1 MIKNQQINVMENT
14 IAYIQKTLGADIE
27 ITKANKDVRDKFPLY
42 INNTYDMWNAVIF
55 DKEAL
60 LLVKNTQ
67 EHLTPMQ
74 YQKHKELLEKKTGML
89 IIFILS
95 DMKAYDRNRLT
106 QKKIN
111 FIIKDKQAFIPQ
123 LFIDLK
129 DYLPK
134 TKTITEALQPAAQL
148 IILYHLQRKQLGGFT
163 YKDLANMLDYSYLTI
178 SRAAGNLVNLG
189 LCETEGNKEKTLV
202 FKATKKELW
211 KKALPYMKSPIKKTL
226 FINDELP
233 KNLIF
238 ISDIDAL
245 AFYSDLNNDRQKHYA
260 IYHSEFIKLVKEG
273 FIKETSQYDGDYQI
287 ELWRYNPDIL
297 TNNDFVDPLSLYL
310 CFRNEHDERIEMA
323 LEQIENKFIWLK
335 D

>member
-1 MIKNQQINVMENT
+1 MKDITTYLQRILGTEINVVNATDEVL
-14 IAYIQKTLGADIE
+14 KGL
-27 ITKANKDVRDKFPLY
+27 PLY
-42 INNTYDMWNAVIF
+42 INSIYDMWNTVIF
-55 DKEAL
+55 NKEVL

-67 EHLTPMQ
+67 EQLTPIQ
-74 YQKHKELLEKKTGML
+74 YLKHKELLEKKTGML
-89 IIFILS
+89 IVFILS

-111 FIIKDKQAFIPQ
+111 FIIEDKQIFIPQ
-123 LFIDLK
+123 LLIDLK

-134 TKTITEALQPAAQL
+134 TKIITEALQPAAQL
-148 IILYHLQRKQLGGFT
+148 IIIYHIQRTQLEGFT

-178 SRAAGNLVNLG
+178 SRAVDNLVKLD

-226 FINDELP
+226 YINDALP

-238 ISDIDAL
+238 ISEINAL
-245 AFYSDLNNDRQKHYA
+245 AFYSDMNNDRQKHYA
-260 IYHSEFIKLVKEG
+260 IYHSEFIKLEKEG
-273 FIKETSQYDGDYQI
+273 FIKETSQYDGDYHI
-287 ELWRYNPDIL
+287 ELWRYKPNIL

-310 CFRNEHDERIEMA
+310 CYRNESDERIEMA
-323 LEQIENKFIWLK
+323 LEQIEEMISW
-335 D
+335 

>member
-1 MIKNQQINVMENT
+1 MKDITTYLQRILGTEINVVNATDEVL
-14 IAYIQKTLGADIE
+14 KGL
-27 ITKANKDVRDKFPLY
+27 PLY
-42 INNTYDMWNAVIF
+42 INSIYDMWNTVIF
-55 DKEAL
+55 NKEVL

-67 EHLTPMQ
+67 EQLTPIQ
-74 YQKHKELLEKKTGML
+74 YLKHKELLEKKTGML
-89 IIFILS
+89 IVFILS

-111 FIIKDKQAFIPQ
+111 FIIEDKQIFIPQ
-123 LFIDLK
+123 LLIDLK

-134 TKTITEALQPAAQL
+134 TKIITEALQPAAQL
-148 IILYHLQRKQLGGFT
+148 IIIYHIQRTQLEGFT

-178 SRAAGNLVNLG
+178 SRAVDNLVKLD

-226 FINDELP
+226 YINDALP

-238 ISDIDAL
+238 ISEINAL
-245 AFYSDLNNDRQKHYA
+245 AFYSDMNNDRKKHYA
-260 IYHSEFIKLVKEG
+260 IYHSEFIKLEKEG
-273 FIKETSQYDGDYQI
+273 FIKETSQYDGDYHI
-287 ELWRYNPDIL
+287 ELWRYKPNIL

-310 CFRNEHDERIEMA
+310 CYRNESDERIEMA
-323 LEQIENKFIWLK
+323 LEQIEEMISW
-335 D
+335 